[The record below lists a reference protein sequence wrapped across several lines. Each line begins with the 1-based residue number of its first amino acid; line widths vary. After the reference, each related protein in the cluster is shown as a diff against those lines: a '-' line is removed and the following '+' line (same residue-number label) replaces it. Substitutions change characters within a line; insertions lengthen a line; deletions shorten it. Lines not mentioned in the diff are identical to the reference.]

1 MSTQK
6 VILGGTNVN
15 KRQFYLTVIKLNFCF
30 TEKEHK
36 EAIEEGKVNLKNASK
51 ITSKVALIYSN

>member
-6 VILGGTNVN
+6 VILSGIILK

-30 TEKEHK
+30 KEKELK

-51 ITSKVALIYSN
+51 ITSQIALIYSN